1 MTKRLSTHEKLLREA
16 KRLASKTNKR
26 LRELEKTYPD
36 TTWSESIL
44 QGKLGNK
51 GGLTP
56 TGKVKANK
64 LMSEAQL
71 RNSIKA
77 QKAFLKDKRS
87 TVSGLE
93 KTRKKLE
100 ESISESLQTEGMK
113 LSKTEADNM
122 VQLFQEDEFN
132 NMQKYV
138 PPSEMWVMIQEAKTQ
153 GIKNRATFVD
163 LFRKQYDFSQNRGI
177 VKSLSEFYR
186 NVYRKTIYT
195 D

>member
-26 LRELEKTYPD
+26 LRDLEKTYPD
-36 TTWSESIL
+36 TTWSENIL

-51 GGLTP
+51 DGLTP

-87 TVSGLE
+87 TVAGLE
-93 KTRKKLE
+93 KVKRKLE
-100 ESISESLQTEGMK
+100 RSISKSLQTESKSGLK

-122 VQLFQEDEFN
+122 VQLFKEEEFN
-132 NMQKYV
+132 NMLKYV
-138 PPSEMWVMIQEAKTQ
+138 PPSEMWVMIQEARSQKIQ
-153 GIKNRATFVD
+153 SKKKFVD
-163 LFRKQYDFSQNRGI
+163 LFRSQYDFSENRGI
-177 VKSLSEFYR
+177 RKALEEFYS
-186 NVYRKTIYT
+186 NVYKQ
-195 D
+195 